1 LDFDFGIGVS
11 QIKKGRRSPLLFAS
25 SPFDKIPN
33 YFFLMLLLKLL
44 FLMLL

>member
-1 LDFDFGIGVS
+1 LSFDFGIGVS

-25 SPFDKIPN
+25 SPFDKIPD
-33 YFFLMLLLKLL
+33 YFFLMLFLRL